1 MNAQQ
6 YFKLLNIIH
15 KALLGGQLVFMIV
28 SVFLVLSGTF
38 EAFLAEERNL
48 FFIIVAIMA
57 AGGLFAGNFLYNK
70 QLNSI
75 IQLNDFI
82 EQFTKMRALIIMRL
96 ALLEGPTILAIIFY
110 LLTGSWL
117 FLLFA
122 AVLLLLF
129 LKLKPDKEKIIEELE
144 FSEEKKRQLADPN
157 TIVAN
162 KTHDK

>member
-1 MNAQQ
+1 
-6 YFKLLNIIH
+6 
-15 KALLGGQLVFMIV
+15 
-28 SVFLVLSGTF
+28 
-38 EAFLAEERNL
+38 
-48 FFIIVAIMA
+48 MA